1 MRSSEYQPSRRP
13 TISGRRVRT
22 AHADSYSWV
31 VDAVNSHIHACA
43 LRTLRL
49 LHCRLYGDDANGN
62 RLSHQI
68 GATTHAYTYAANSNK
83 LTAIAELRGLLS
95 EFARCWIRQTRVRQ
109 GLTEVWLKGPA
120 SVLADCSSA

>member
-49 LHCRLYGDDANGN
+49 LSKTIPTNIHPTARSRRRVRTAHAESFSRIVNVVILRVYAMVFLYAFT
-62 RLSHQI
+62 R
-68 GATTHAYTYAANSNK
+68 
-83 LTAIAELRGLLS
+83 
-95 EFARCWIRQTRVRQ
+95 ARCAPFV
-109 GLTEVWLKGPA
+109 
-120 SVLADCSSA
+120 S